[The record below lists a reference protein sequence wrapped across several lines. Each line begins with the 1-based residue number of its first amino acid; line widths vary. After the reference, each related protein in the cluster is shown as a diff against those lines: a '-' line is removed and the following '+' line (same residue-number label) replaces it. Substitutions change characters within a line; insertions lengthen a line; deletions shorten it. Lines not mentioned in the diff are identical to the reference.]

1 MDVVQSHFRPEFLN
15 RLDEILLFKRL
26 GRAHMRGIVD
36 IQMRELEGLLSDRR
50 IVLSLDDEAKSWIAE
65 AGYNPAYG
73 ARPLKRTIQ
82 TEIQNVMAEMILRGE
97 ILDGAKVNVGV
108 KDDALV
114 FNVENDEGH
123 KGSKSK
129 RSVA

>member
-1 MDVVQSHFRPEFLN
+1 
-15 RLDEILLFKRL
+15 
-26 GRAHMRGIVD
+26 MRGIVD